1 MAHEPEL
8 TEFLVAQFATFRA
21 EYREDNKRLHDRIDN
36 LEDVITEVKETGNR
50 TEQQTIRTNGRVTA
64 LEGYTKSCPVK
75 EVLEEVKQNS
85 QDILG
90 MKVIEKTK
98 DSDEYKSGKWLKQA
112 AVVAGYIVGI
122 SAVFG
127 GLIYIKDLL

>member
-1 MAHEPEL
+1 MAHETEL

-21 EYREDNKRLHDRIDN
+21 EYREDNKRLHDRIDKLSN
-36 LEDVITEVKETGNR
+36 DLGEVKT
-50 TEQQTIRTNGRVTA
+50 QVYKTNGRVNG
-64 LEGYTKSCPVK
+64 LETHIKECPVVNVIK
-75 EVLEEVKQNS
+75 DMDQAKK
-85 QDILG
+85 DI
-90 MKVIEKTK
+90 VAIQAFEKIK
-98 DSDEYKSGKWLKQA
+98 SSEEYKSGKWLKQA

>member
-1 MAHEPEL
+1 MAHETEL

-21 EYREDNKRLHDRIDN
+21 EYREDNKRLHDRIDK
-36 LEDVITEVKETGNR
+36 LSDDLGEVKT
-50 TEQQTIRTNGRVTA
+50 QVYKTNGRVNG
-64 LEGYTKSCPVK
+64 LESHIKECPVVNVIK
-75 EVLEEVKQNS
+75 DIDQAKKDIVAIQASEKVKS
-85 QDILG
+85 S
-90 MKVIEKTK
+90 E
-98 DSDEYKSGKWLKQA
+98 EYKSGKWLKQA